1 MVTKNQVKLLD
12 FKLSI
17 KTGSLSPFVFLYL
30 ICTNENNYNYNYLR
44 TFTNVIK
51 LINGG

>member
-30 ICTNENNYNYNYLR
+30 ICTNENNYNYLQ

-51 LINGG
+51 RINGG